1 MPLPEEAGAT
11 VPEQLTRAPS
21 RSGTGHRCTLERAP
35 VHIGTVTGAPLP
47 TLPPTFR
54 PKRVLTRPPNGSGPD
69 AEEVNAYIAEKR
81 FEFTGAEFVNHYE
94 AKGWMIGKTKM
105 KSWRAACRTWQNRRD
120 EEKKKKGNFTP
131 SGGVK
136 PREDYS
142 NAGKTRRTVAA
153 G

>member
-1 MPLPEEAGAT
+1 MPHYRLFHQPFDPREY
-11 VPEQLTRAPS
+11 S
-21 RSGTGHRCTLERAP
+21 P
-35 VHIGTVTGAPLP
+35 VHQTVATG
-47 TLPPTFR
+47 
-54 PKRVLTRPPNGSGPD
+54 GGD
-69 AEEVNAYIAEKR
+69 AYIAEKR